1 MRNFERNIFLYYD
14 FFTLEYSIVVQNGVH
29 KDNKEM
35 LLRIGPWEI
44 IVITWP
50 HRPVSNMES
59 AQSKKGLWL
68 DNAVAGLVFL
78 YHWPFC
84 LGHFVMRGHKSFI
97 CKRFFTN

>member
-1 MRNFERNIFLYYD
+1 MYLLGFLYQLLY
-14 FFTLEYSIVVQNGVH
+14 FTEMTWHL
-29 KDNKEM
+29 NKEM

-50 HRPVSNMES
+50 NRPVSNMES

-78 YHWPFC
+78 YHWPSC
-84 LGHFVMRGHKSFI
+84 HGHFVMRGHKNFI